1 MGCWE
6 IRYYLTAC
14 ERKNFYFLRSQIMV
28 YCKCDVYR
36 SVAQA
41 ACVLIGVG
49 YNADDAMQLIQEKRV
64 VADPYVGYIQKRI
77 RLFEKK

>member
-6 IRYYLTAC
+6 IGYYLTAC
-14 ERKNFYFLRSQIMV
+14 ERKSFYFPRSQIMV

-41 ACVLIGVG
+41 ACVLIGMG
-49 YNADDAMQLIQEKRV
+49 YNADDAMQ
-64 VADPYVGYIQKRI
+64 
-77 RLFEKK
+77 